1 LIAGQGLRPF
11 FKEVESETA
20 TQAQASDFAPQLKVE
35 AEAALAMATMLGENT
50 RRLAVENVRTI
61 LRDQPTQARL
71 SETAVALYTAF
82 AILAKATGELAAE
95 SNETRAT
102 EIANLARL
110 SVRRRLRGA
119 ESALARLVDPDTNLE
134 SLVVAATIG

>member
-1 LIAGQGLRPF
+1 M
-11 FKEVESETA
+11 
-20 TQAQASDFAPQLKVE
+20 
-35 AEAALAMATMLGENT
+35 AAKLGENT
-50 RRLAVENVRTI
+50 RRLASENVRTI

-82 AILAKATGELAAE
+82 AILAKATAELAPE
-95 SNETRAT
+95 SNKSRAN

-119 ESALARLVDPDTNLE
+119 EAALALLANPDTDLE
-134 SLVVAATIG
+134 GLVVAATIE